1 MFTIEEA
8 RISRPSATR
17 RIPRGVTFEYSQENV
32 LRALEERDRAAEQER
47 ARFLS
52 RQINW
57 VVRAVVTTVAN
68 LAGASQP
75 TVATG
80 QDGSD

>member
-8 RISRPSATR
+8 RISRPSATLQ
-17 RIPRGVTFEYSQENV
+17 IPRGATFEYSQENV
-32 LRALEERDRAAEQER
+32 LRALEEGDRAAEQER
-47 ARFLS
+47 ARFLI
-52 RQINW
+52 RQKDR

-80 QDGSD
+80 QHGSD

>member
-32 LRALEERDRAAEQER
+32 LRALEERDRAAGQER
-47 ARFLS
+47 ARF
-52 RQINW
+52 
-57 VVRAVVTTVAN
+57 TVAFQTQRQ
-68 LAGASQP
+68 AVP
-75 TVATG
+75 KVVV
-80 QDGSD
+80 